1 MARAIQTTG
10 WTNGRGTNWTSEV
23 AVSPFRALFR
33 RQQTF
38 PSVVAATGI
47 KFKSTVLR
55 SMHNEQWSLDHN
67 ISIFV
72 QIEESSTALT
82 DKRHLCQV

>member
-10 WTNGRGTNWTSEV
+10 WTNGRGANWTPEV

-33 RQQTF
+33 RQHTF
-38 PSVVAATGI
+38 PSVVATTGI

-67 ISIFV
+67 ISIFG

-82 DKRHLCQV
+82 VKRHLYRV